1 MEQQSP
7 LPRQGLRV
15 LLTNVWMRG
24 RGGSESVTR
33 DLAKA
38 LMTRGHSPIVYTPL
52 IGEPGLELRAAGV
65 PVIDDLRLLKEPPD
79 VIHGHHSVP
88 TIEAIVR
95 FPRTPAINVCHA
107 WTLGIE
113 APVSL
118 PQVRFH
124 VGVDEACMVRI
135 AHAPGIDPARIQ
147 LIPNGVE
154 LTRMAP
160 RSRSLPEQPQKAAVF
175 GKATALFPLLLEIC
189 IEKGIELQAIGAPLG
204 RSTAHPEAMLAQVDL
219 VFASAR
225 SALEAICA
233 GCAVI
238 VCDARGMAGLA
249 SRENHSELRRMNYGL
264 RSLTRVA
271 TAANLRSE
279 IERYDAAGSEALS
292 ALAREEA
299 DFSKLLDRYLELYR
313 LSIED
318 MQARPVAE
326 EDYVL
331 ALSGFLREAL
341 PRTAPSPTLSWDG
354 LGHDLVGRLLQLAEE
369 NARLK
374 QALEAKA

>member
-33 DLAKA
+33 DLAKG

-52 IGEPGLELRAAGV
+52 IGEPGLELRAGGV
-65 PVIDDLRLLKEPPD
+65 PVIDDLRLVKDPPD
-79 VIHGHHSVP
+79 IIHGHHSVP
-88 TIEAIVR
+88 TVEAIVR

-124 VGVDEACMVRI
+124 VGVDEACMERI

-154 LTRMAP
+154 LTRISP
-160 RSRSLPEQPQKAAVF
+160 RSRPLPQQPQKAAVF

-189 IEKGIELQAIGAPLG
+189 IDKGIELQAIGAPLG
-204 RSTAHPEAMLAQVDL
+204 RSTAHPEAMLAEVDL

-238 VCDARGMAGLA
+238 VCDQRGVAGLA
-249 SRENHSELRRMNYGL
+249 NRENHSELQRKNYGL
-264 RSLTRVA
+264 RSLTRAA
-271 TAANLRSE
+271 TAENLRSE

-292 ALAREEA
+292 ALTREQA

-341 PRTAPSPTLSWDG
+341 PRAAPSPTLSWDG

-369 NARLK
+369 NAGLK
-374 QALEAKA
+374 QTLEAKA

>member
-1 MEQQSP
+1 MEQPSP
-7 LPRQGLRV
+7 LPRQGLHV

-33 DLAKA
+33 DLAKG

-88 TIEAIVR
+88 TVEAIVR

-124 VGVDEACMVRI
+124 VGVDEACMERI
-135 AHAPGIDPARIQ
+135 AHAPGIDPARVK

-154 LTRMAP
+154 LTRIAP
-160 RSRSLPEQPQKAAVF
+160 RSRPLPEQPQKAAVF

-189 IEKGIELQAIGAPLG
+189 IDKGIELQAIGAPLG
-204 RSTAHPEAMLAQVDL
+204 RSTADPEAILAEVDL

-238 VCDARGMAGLA
+238 VCDQRGMAGLA
-249 SRENHSELRRMNYGL
+249 SRENHCELRRKNYGL
-264 RSLTRVA
+264 RSLTRAA

-279 IERYDAAGSEALS
+279 IERYDAAASEALS
-292 ALAREEA
+292 ALARVDA

-326 EDYVL
+326 ADYVL

-374 QALEAKA
+374 RALEAKA

>member
-1 MEQQSP
+1 MEQPSP
-7 LPRQGLRV
+7 LPRQGLHV

-33 DLAKA
+33 DLAKG

-52 IGEPGLELRAAGV
+52 IGEPGIELRDAGV

-88 TIEAIVR
+88 TVEAIVR
-95 FPRTPAINVCHA
+95 FPRTPTINVCHA

-124 VGVDEACMVRI
+124 VGVDDACLERI
-135 AHAPGIDPARIQ
+135 AHAPGIDPARVH

-154 LTRMAP
+154 LTRISP
-160 RSRSLPEQPQKAAVF
+160 RRRPLPEQPQKAAVF

-292 ALAREEA
+292 ALTREQA

>member
-1 MEQQSP
+1 MEQPSP
-7 LPRQGLRV
+7 LLPQGLRV

-33 DLAKA
+33 DLAKG
-38 LMTRGHSPIVYTPL
+38 LMSRGHSPTVYTPL
-52 IGEPGLELRAAGV
+52 IGEPGIELRDRGV
-65 PVIDDLRLLKEPPD
+65 PVIDDLLLKEPPD
-79 VIHGHHSVP
+79 IIHGHHSVP
-88 TIEAIVR
+88 TVEAIVR

-113 APVSL
+113 APVSF

-124 VGVDEACMVRI
+124 VGVDEACIDRI
-135 AHAPGIDPARIQ
+135 AHAPGIDPARVQ

-154 LTRMAP
+154 LTRIPP
-160 RSRSLPEQPQKAAVF
+160 RARPLPMQPQRAAVF

-189 IEKGIELQAIGAPLG
+189 IDKGIELQAIGAPLG
-204 RSTAHPEAMLAQVDL
+204 RSTAHPEAMLAEVDL

-225 SALEAICA
+225 SALEAICG

-238 VCDARGMAGLA
+238 VCDQRGMAGLA
-249 SRENHSELRRMNYGL
+249 RKENYGELRARNYGL
-264 RSLTRVA
+264 RSLTRAA
-271 TAANLRSE
+271 TSANLRAE
-279 IERYDAAGSEALS
+279 MERYDAAGSEALS
-292 ALAREEA
+292 ALAREDA
-299 DFSKLLDRYLELYR
+299 DFSKVLDRYLELYR
-313 LSIED
+313 RSIED

-341 PRTAPSPTLSWDG
+341 PRTPSPVLSWDG
-354 LGHDLVGRLLQLAEE
+354 LGHDLVGRLLQLGEE
-369 NARLK
+369 NAKLK

>member
-1 MEQQSP
+1 MEQSSH

-33 DLAKA
+33 DLAKG
-38 LMTRGHSPIVYTPL
+38 LMTRGHSPVVYTPL

-124 VGVDEACMVRI
+124 VGVDDACLERI
-135 AHAPGIDPARIQ
+135 AHAPGIDPARVH

-154 LTRMAP
+154 LTRISP
-160 RSRSLPEQPQKAAVF
+160 RSRPLPQQPQKAAVF
-175 GKATALFPLLLEIC
+175 GKATSLFPRLLEIC
-189 IEKGIELQAIGAPLG
+189 IDKGIELQAVGAPLG
-204 RSTAHPEAMLAQVDL
+204 RPTANPEAMLAEVDL

-238 VCDARGMAGLA
+238 VCDQRGMAGLA
-249 SRENHSELRRMNYGL
+249 SGENHSELRRKNYGL